1 MRLAIFGGTGVVGA
15 TLLDQAL
22 AAGHD
27 VRALVRDPA
36 RLPTPLRSVD
46 RLAVTRGDAA
56 DPTAVKEVV
65 AGCDAVLS
73 TLGGVRGPESMSA
86 GIDVILTA
94 MREYGVRRLVVMQ
107 GFHLTVPGDPHN
119 PGKLL
124 IGPIMRIALPAVA
137 HHAALMGERLRAADD
152 VDWTLV
158 RAPRVVDGPPT
169 GGRRTGRLRLGPWS
183 TVTNGDVARFML
195 DCLDGAGHIHAA
207 PMIAGPRR

>member
-1 MRLAIFGGTGVVGA
+1 VVGA

-36 RLPTPLRSVD
+36 RLPTPPRSVD

-94 MREYGVRRLVVMQ
+94 MRSTASAGSSSCRASISPCRA
-107 GFHLTVPGDPHN
+107 T
-119 PGKLL
+119 
-124 IGPIMRIALPAVA
+124 RTTPA
-137 HHAALMGERLRAADD
+137 
-152 VDWTLV
+152 
-158 RAPRVVDGPPT
+158 
-169 GGRRTGRLRLGPWS
+169 S
-183 TVTNGDVARFML
+183 
-195 DCLDGAGHIHAA
+195 C
-207 PMIAGPRR
+207 